1 MQRHHELQGPRPADL
16 VITKKDSHNTEKKKK
31 KRHHEPVIIYVESP
45 KVVHVHP
52 GEFKS
57 VVQRLTG
64 AAPSSSS
71 GSGATLPTQFPFQLY
86 GAGVA
91 NELDFSSRGALLQT
105 PGASLQVPPVS
116 GGASCGTG
124 PGSFFSTHHQPISP
138 AAFHFEDE
146 NMTPPELVAGRA
158 SSSVV
163 PLF

>member
-1 MQRHHELQGPRPADL
+1 MQRHQGPRPADL
-16 VITKKDSHNTEKKKK
+16 VITEKDSHHTEKKK

-45 KVVHVHP
+45 KVIHVHP

-64 AAPSSSS
+64 AAPPSSSNS
-71 GSGATLPTQFPFQLY
+71 CGGAAPPTQFPFQLY

-91 NELDFSSRGALLQT
+91 NDLDLSRGALLPTT

-124 PGSFFSTHHQPISP
+124 LGSFFSTHHQPISP
-138 AAFHFEDE
+138 AAFHFEDQ